1 MRETRTC
8 DSALADRD
16 ARAKALWLQMR
27 SCASEAEW
35 IRLRAELYEMYEH
48 LSFHFGAKF
57 FRFKRLSPDDVRQC
71 CRTAVVRAIDA
82 WDPEC
87 GSLSTMIAFQVRTE
101 MRTWL
106 RAEGIYKTTDP
117 ADPDHASQEECQ
129 ARRARKADLQ
139 WVSFEDFR
147 GNIRSHQFG
156 DGACDFTDII
166 AEQSVPGHEEDTVFQ
181 HCIDEALS
189 ALDPV
194 KRETVVLRHGL
205 KGNDQHSL
213 RDLEP
218 IFNCSHQTIKNRLD
232 RAHRT
237 MAHYL
242 EGYR

>member
-35 IRLRAELYEMYEH
+35 IRLRAELYEMFEH

-82 WDPEC
+82 WDPER

-101 MRTWL
+101 MKLWL
-106 RAEGIYKTTDP
+106 HAEGIYRTTEPTDP
-117 ADPDHASQEECQ
+117 HHATQEECQ
-129 ARRARKADLQ
+129 ARRPRKADLQ
-139 WVSFEDFR
+139 WVSFQEFSANGGAWADGNYDF
-147 GNIRSHQFG
+147 S
-156 DGACDFTDII
+156 DIVM
-166 AEQSVPGHEEDTVFQ
+166 EQAVPSHEEDSVFQ
-181 HCIDEALS
+181 HCIEEALS
-189 ALDPV
+189 VLDPV
-194 KRETVVLRHGL
+194 KRETVVLYHGL
-205 KGNDQHSL
+205 KGNEEHSL
-213 RDLEP
+213 RDLQP
-218 IFNCSHQTIKNRLD
+218 LFGCSHQTIKNRLD

-237 MAHYL
+237 MAPYL
-242 EGYR
+242 DGYR